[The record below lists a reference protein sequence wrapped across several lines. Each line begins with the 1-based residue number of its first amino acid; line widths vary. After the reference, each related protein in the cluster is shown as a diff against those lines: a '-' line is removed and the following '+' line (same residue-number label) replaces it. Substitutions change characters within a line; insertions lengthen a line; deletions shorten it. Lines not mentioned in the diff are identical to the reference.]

1 MNSGV
6 GGPDGPTLSA
16 PFRKYGHGWHPHPPL
31 RGTLSQ
37 RERDQTSEWSFSLW
51 EKVARA
57 KRKPARAKPQEKGR
71 MRAKSLL
78 LKHSENSQERV
89 LYCVPKKEEM

>member
-57 KRKPARAKPQEKGR
+57 KRKPATAKPQAKGR
-71 MRAKSLL
+71 MRANTSP
-78 LKHSENSQERV
+78 
-89 LYCVPKKEEM
+89 Y